1 MKEMIST
8 RQTAFFCS
16 IMLFASKLIILPSL
30 LFKANGYGAI
40 LCLGFI
46 FLTELLILYFFIKLK
61 EKYNNNS
68 LKEILSMY
76 INKFFIKVVFII
88 LFIFFIIKL
97 DYVLQE
103 NFHYLK
109 LALYDKAT
117 ILVYLICIIPVINA
131 LVYKG
136 LKAFGRSLEVF
147 YYVIISG
154 IVICSAIWISS
165 LANFGFNIYENNGLI
180 GFFNGVYNYSFWFCD
195 FIFLFII
202 IDKIKIENNYGRKL
216 MRYSIFSASVCF
228 FIFFSFYYVYQSVSF
243 FQSSALYDLIQ
254 FASRIGYVGKLDI
267 LALYPIMF
275 IMFFQCAMFL
285 YCSKECYKV
294 ILNTKNEVQP
304 LFFINI
310 LAILLYYF
318 FIQNPDNLLTYST
331 SLFNHLG
338 VIVEYLLPLLLFI
351 FFVFNKNK
359 EQNLV
364 YKKKIIKNYKI

>member
-1 MKEMIST
+1 
-8 RQTAFFCS
+8 
-16 IMLFASKLIILPSL
+16 MLFASKLIILPSL

-275 IMFFQCAMFL
+275 IMFFQCA
-285 YCSKECYKV
+285 
-294 ILNTKNEVQP
+294 
-304 LFFINI
+304 
-310 LAILLYYF
+310 
-318 FIQNPDNLLTYST
+318 
-331 SLFNHLG
+331 
-338 VIVEYLLPLLLFI
+338 
-351 FFVFNKNK
+351 
-359 EQNLV
+359 
-364 YKKKIIKNYKI
+364 